1 MSCIIILDTETTGT
15 DHAKDSL
22 LEVAIAVF
30 DLEELALVDCV
41 SWLMH
46 AKTNPGAVAVNR
58 IGQGLIDR
66 HGALANGNYGNRRL
80 ACDMVMQAWEEYESG
95 DVLGIVAHN
104 AEFDRGWFAPA
115 VQGLPWICSRHH
127 IDWPRDIG
135 TGSLEKLALAHGIGV
150 LPGHRAIHDVL
161 TLVRVFERV
170 GEALGHGGLERL
182 IKRALRPRAR
192 YQAVVSYAA
201 RDDAKAAGF
210 QWDGETRRWLKTIAI
225 EDANETNY
233 KLFRIVRADS

>member
-22 LEVAIAVF
+22 IEVGLAVF
-30 DLEELALVDCV
+30 DLEAIALVDCV

-46 AKTNPGAVAVNR
+46 AKTNPEAFRINR
-58 IGQGLIDR
+58 IGQDILDR
-66 HGALANGNYGNRRL
+66 HGAFQEPTKKLAS
-80 ACDMVMQAWEEYESG
+80 DMVAQAWGEY
-95 DVLGIVAHN
+95 DDDTMLGVVAHS
-104 AEFDRGWFAPA
+104 AEFDRGWFAPR
-115 VQGLPWICSRHH
+115 VQELPWICSRSH
-127 IDWPRDIG
+127 IEWPRDIG
-135 TGSLEKLALAHGIGV
+135 TGSLEKLALAHSVGV

-161 TLVRVFERV
+161 TLVRVFEAV
-170 GEALGHGGLERL
+170 GYMVGPLGLERL

-192 YQAVVSYAA
+192 YQAIVSYAS
-201 RDDAKAAGF
+201 RDEAKRAGF